1 MRELLN
7 TLYVQTQGTY
17 LRLQGETVV
26 AEVER
31 VEKLKMPLHH
41 LGAVVAFGNVMTS
54 PHLLARCADDGRAF
68 VWMTEHGRFRA
79 RMEGPRSGN
88 VLLRRAQH
96 RAVDDPNATLALARG
111 SVAGKIQNAR
121 LYLLRAARDA
131 SENAAAS
138 LRIAAARLER
148 CLHDASLAGD
158 LDRLRGAEGEA
169 AAVYFNMIPNL
180 LRVPDPE
187 FKWNGRNRRPPLDP
201 VNALLSFL
209 YALLTN
215 DCVSAV
221 EAAGLDPQ
229 IGFLHTLR
237 PGRPALALDLMEEFR
252 PLMADRVAFA
262 LINRRQLQP
271 ADFMRREGG
280 AVELSERARKE
291 VLATYQRRKQDE
303 LAHPLLAEPI
313 PLGLAPLL
321 QARILA
327 RAIRGDT
334 PAYTPF
340 VPR

>member
-31 VEKLKMPLHH
+31 VEKLRLPLHH
-41 LGAVVAFGNVMTS
+41 LGALVVFGNVMTS
-54 PHLLARCADDGRAF
+54 PHLLAKCADDGRAF

-79 RMEGPRSGN
+79 RMEGARSGN

-96 RAVDDPNATLALARG
+96 RAADAPDVALALARG
-111 SVAGKIQNAR
+111 SVAGKLQNAR

-131 SENAAAS
+131 QDEAAAA

-148 CLHDASLAGD
+148 CLHDASQASD

-169 AAVYFNMIPNL
+169 AAVYFNMVPNL

-187 FKWNGRNRRPPLDP
+187 FTWNGRNRRPPLDP

-215 DCVSAV
+215 DCVSAL

-252 PLMADRVAFA
+252 PLIADRTAFA
-262 LINRRQLQP
+262 LLNRRQLRP
-271 ADFMRREGG
+271 EDFTKREGG
-280 AVELSERARKE
+280 AVELSEKARKE
-291 VLATYQRRKQDE
+291 VLTAYQRRKQEE
-303 LAHPLLAEPI
+303 LAHPLLAEPMS
-313 PLGLAPLL
+313 LGLAPLL

-327 RAIRGDT
+327 RAVRGDAA
-334 PAYTPF
+334 AYTPF

>member
-41 LGAVVAFGNVMTS
+41 LGAVVVFGNVMTS

-96 RAVDDPNATLALARG
+96 HAADDPNAPLALARS
-111 SVAGKIQNAR
+111 SVAGKVQNAR

-131 SENAAAS
+131 EDTPAAS
-138 LRIAAARLER
+138 LRTAAARLER
-148 CLHDASLAGD
+148 CLRDASLAAD
-158 LDRLRGAEGEA
+158 LDTLRGAEGEA
-169 AAVYFNMIPNL
+169 AAVYFSMVPNL
-180 LRVPDPE
+180 LRVDEPV
-187 FKWNGRNRRPPLDP
+187 FAWNGRNRRPPLDP

-209 YALLTN
+209 YALLSN

-229 IGFLHTLR
+229 IGFLHALR

-262 LINRRQLQP
+262 LLNRRQVQP
-271 ADFMRREGG
+271 ADFTRREGG

-291 VLATYQRRKQDE
+291 VLAAYQRRKQDE
-303 LAHPLLAEPI
+303 LAHPLLAEPM